1 MITVLQYNQ
10 IFKGEF
16 AYEKTFQKIMF
27 VTCLHLYSTVFEWFF
42 DLKIPFHYYLT
53 SVCSTSEISPHSDI
67 PDGSKIES

>member
-27 VTCLHLYSTVFEWFF
+27 AICLHLYSTVFECFF
-42 DLKIPFHYYLT
+42 DLKIPFNHYK
-53 SVCSTSEISPHSDI
+53 SPISTTCNDLPNGPINEH
-67 PDGSKIES
+67 